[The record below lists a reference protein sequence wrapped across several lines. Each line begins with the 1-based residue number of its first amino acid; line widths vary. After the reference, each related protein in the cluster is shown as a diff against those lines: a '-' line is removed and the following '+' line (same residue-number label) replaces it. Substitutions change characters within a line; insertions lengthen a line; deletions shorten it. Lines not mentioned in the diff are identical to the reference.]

1 MCPLWPFHLV
11 FVYASVL
18 GPLWVLSSTAVAHVT
33 NRTSSWDVSFDPT
46 ELLLPMDSM
55 STVKFSARLTE
66 EEIYFGVVR
75 VITSDGSIA
84 TPYPADKIY
93 ILKNE
98 NISDSGN
105 WSSAFNI
112 TGNFLGYANVHLQL
126 RDNRSQTLRSSSN
139 SVTVRV
145 VRSERVVDKLF
156 TYSVAAFV
164 SVIYINFGCAL
175 DWSTF
180 KKTVRRP
187 IGPIIGF
194 TSQFLAMPLVSLIF
208 FIKFIDSSF
217 N

>member
-11 FVYASVL
+11 FIYATVL
-18 GPLWVLSSTAVAHVT
+18 GPLWILSSSVVAHVT
-33 NRTSSWDVSFDPT
+33 NRTSSWSVNFDPT

-55 STVKFSARLTE
+55 STVKFSASLKK

-93 ILKNE
+93 ILKKE
-98 NISDSGN
+98 NISDSGS
-105 WSSAFNI
+105 WRSAFNI
-112 TGNFLGYANVHLQL
+112 TGNFLGYAKVHLQL
-126 RDNRSQTLRSSSN
+126 RDNRSGTLLSSSD
-139 SVTVRV
+139 SVTVKV

-156 TYSVAAFV
+156 TYSVAVLV

-175 DWSTF
+175 DWSAF

-194 TSQFLAMPLVSLIF
+194 TSQFLTMPLVSFIF
-208 FIKFIDSSF
+208 LYKIYR
-217 N
+217 